1 MNELSGDRG
10 WDMVASGGQS
20 RTDQYRASL
29 FTRPR
34 AYQLVLAIRAVATDA
49 GAAGLFLAAAL
60 CWEARFNHAGGLV
73 IIPPAA
79 IASVVF
85 TVGLRIGRAPGAL
98 ANPDRRLQ
106 NSIALYIGGTPG
118 AGAISGRRKALNAA
132 LYIGA
137 ALLAV
142 FALQRCPGGL
152 AACYVPFLAAVIVP
166 WRWRRWR
173 KRHNVRQV
181 RRPTVAGFRPSW
193 RAVLSPRGW
202 VALGN
207 VDVAYPRESFI
218 KTNLG
223 DTETDASAA
232 LFRLRRDVRSEA
244 YCQARAVEY
253 LLGRNRIVEAE
264 SRLQSAV
271 EDSVIYGEPAIMA
284 VRAQFL
290 AAVGQH
296 SEALDSLVQARDQ
309 CRRPPAGLQVLIL
322 HAAITSGRYHDS
334 GQWRWSEWRR
344 VSMVW
349 RRQAAG
355 VILELAAKVRVR
367 ALADQDGALEL
378 AYQICRLPDR
388 LISQLPHL
396 DFGLADYEQARSAK
410 GMVLDTV
417 AEIYARRGEYVDAAS
432 AFMDAH
438 QEFASMKDRP
448 RAGRS
453 LVRAYASALAGGYVE
468 PAQESHA
475 LDMIRVGLQIL
486 EEDRGALH
494 GEDSRA
500 NWIVSQRELYA
511 TIFARLTE
519 VRYHPGKS
527 GELGLWLL
535 ESLHRSMTAD
545 LMFAQDAVQA
555 DAALLAALAD
565 LGCQESDVLLAG
577 IADPNA
583 VRQAAADLA
592 PARKQVM
599 SQFGGTRE
607 AAFLAESTDVGAVLR
622 RLGDR
627 NAIIYHC
634 WRDEDGWVIHGV
646 LVSGQHAMR
655 IHQTRLDATPAS
667 EDVARW
673 MTPAGALDVLD
684 EGDGELA
691 EWLFSTS
698 LADELWNEIA
708 QALLPSSWRD
718 VLCQADGAGP
728 TDLLIVPD
736 GPIGSLPLA
745 ALPVKDGMP
754 LVDFAAVALVPA
766 LSMLGLPDG
775 QHDRVPGTAPTAVV
789 HLDDRKNGLA
799 QVVREAE
806 HWRAAAQ
813 RMQVIETADQAS
825 LEAALNGRSRPDITA
840 ISTHGTS
847 GAALGDPASR
857 AFGTTVYLRDGSVLS
872 AEAALRLSWPATVIL
887 GACWVSAATLQA
899 GREPFSF
906 PLACLLRGASTV
918 IGGVAPIPDDET
930 ADVLCRIID
939 DLDRTADALSLL
951 RGAQRSMRRHGPV
964 SGLSVVQVAGLTCW
978 TTAAA
983 RRPADIAGMPLHW
996 TLQGLPSDGAPLPAR
1011 LAPYDAF
1018 SEAMQ
1023 LVLAHASYLAR
1034 DRPVG
1039 TLEFLAATFTADSA
1053 DWTGFAVA
1061 CEIGEPPLPGS
1072 MDDDVGGTAII
1083 PGEQS
1088 VTITLPLAAAIHCGQ
1103 IAARRLHDENVLPAH
1118 VILAA
1123 LADKDTAAAR
1133 WLDSYKRQAAA
1144 EWPRHLGDR
1153 ILRID
1158 LRDNGGLA
1166 GLLLDVPPGAPAQVH
1181 NKSMTGAAGN
1191 GRKPRSA
1198 RLANWWTPALTAL
1211 VIIGLPGVFGP
1222 VSQPQV
1228 SQPQVSPPAAR
1239 HNGPSAIGVVLSPS
1253 TVPGALIRTVLPGSP
1268 ASRAGLHVG
1277 DVIISVAGTPVR
1289 SVTATGQA
1297 IHAHPPGQRVFLTIL
1312 RVTHRMSISVT
1323 LATPEVMND
1332 PGYLGYEALNGSRGA
1347 LITNVAPASPAATAG
1362 LRPGDIV
1369 TAVSG
1374 YADGG
1379 SSTGLLLLIETHHPG
1394 ETISLTIVRNG
1405 QTMTIKATLS
1415 RSPS

>member
-1 MNELSGDRG
+1 MSGGGSGGGDV
-10 WDMVASGGQS
+10 VASGGQS
-20 RTDQYRASL
+20 QTSQDRLSVFA
-29 FTRPR
+29 RPR
-34 AYQLVLAIRAVATDA
+34 AYQLVLAVRAGATDA
-49 GAAGLFLAAAL
+49 GVVGLFLAVAL
-60 CWEARFNHAGGLV
+60 CWEAAFNHAGRLV
-73 IIPPAA
+73 MIPPAA
-79 IASVVF
+79 IAAVVF
-85 TVGLRIGRAPGAL
+85 TVGLRIGRSPGAL
-98 ANPDRRLQ
+98 ADPDRRMQ
-106 NSIALYIGGTPG
+106 NTVALYTGGTPG
-118 AGAISGRRKALNAA
+118 AHEISGQRKALNVA

-137 ALLAV
+137 ALLAM
-142 FALQRCPGGL
+142 FALRRCSGGL
-152 AACYVPFLAAVIVP
+152 VACYVPFAAAVIIP

-173 KRHNVRQV
+173 KRHSVRQV

-223 DTETDASAA
+223 DAAADASAV
-232 LFRLRRDVRSEA
+232 LFRRRRDARSEA
-244 YCQARAVEY
+244 YCRARAVEY
-253 LLGRNRIVEAE
+253 LLARNRIVEAE
-264 SRLQSAV
+264 ARLQSAV
-271 EDSVIYGEPAIMA
+271 QDAVMCDEPAIMA

-296 SEALDSLVQARDQ
+296 SEALSSLVQARGQ
-309 CRRPPAGLQVLIL
+309 CRRPSAGLQGLIL
-322 HAAITSGRYHDS
+322 HATITSGRYHDS
-334 GQWRWSEWRR
+334 GQWHWSEWRR
-344 VSMVW
+344 VTMVW
-349 RRQAAG
+349 RRQVAG
-355 VILELAAKVRVR
+355 VILELAAEVRLR
-367 ALADQDGALEL
+367 ALTDQDGALKL

-388 LISQLPHL
+388 LISELSHL
-396 DFGLADYEQARSAK
+396 DFGVADYERARSAK
-410 GMVLDTV
+410 GIVLDTV

-432 AFMDAH
+432 ASMDAH
-438 QEFASMKDRP
+438 AEFASMKDRP

-453 LVRAYASALAGGYVE
+453 LVRAYASALAGGYAE

-486 EEDRGALH
+486 EEDRGSLH

-511 TIFARLTE
+511 TVFARLTR

-545 LMFAQDAVQA
+545 LMFAQGAVHA

-565 LGCQESDVLLAG
+565 LGRRESDVLLAG
-577 IADPNA
+577 IDDPNA
-583 VRQAAADLA
+583 VRQAAANLG
-592 PARKQVM
+592 PARKRVM
-599 SQFGGTRE
+599 SEFGVTRE

-634 WRDEDGWVIHGV
+634 WRDEDGWVFHGV
-646 LVSGQHAMR
+646 LVSGRQEIR
-655 IHQTRLDATPAS
+655 IHQTRLKAAPVS

-684 EGDGELA
+684 AGDGELA

-698 LADELWNEIA
+698 LADGLWNEIA
-708 QALLPSSWRD
+708 QALLPPSWRD

-728 TDLLIVPD
+728 KDLLIVPD

-766 LSMLGLPDG
+766 LSMLGLPDE
-775 QHDRVPGTAPTAVV
+775 QHDRAAGSAPTAVV

-806 HWRAAAQ
+806 HWRGAAQ
-813 RMQVIETADQAS
+813 RMRVIETADQAA
-825 LEAALNGRSRPDITA
+825 LEAALRGRARPDIIA

-847 GAALGDPASR
+847 GVARGEPASR
-857 AFGTTVYLRDGSVLS
+857 SFGTTVYLRDGSILS
-872 AEAALRLSWPATVIL
+872 AEGALRLSWPATVIL

-918 IGGVAPIPDDET
+918 IGGVAPVPDDET

-939 DLDRTADALSLL
+939 DLDRTANAQSLL
-951 RGAQRSMRRHGPV
+951 REAQRAIRRRGPA

-983 RRPADIAGMPLHW
+983 RRPADIAGMPLSW
-996 TLQGLPSDGAPLPAR
+996 TIQGLPTDGMPLPAR

-1023 LVLAHASYLAR
+1023 LVLAHAAYLAR

-1039 TLEFLAATFTADSA
+1039 TLEFLAATFAADSA
-1053 DWTGFAVA
+1053 DWPGFAVA

-1072 MDDDVGGTAII
+1072 IDEAVGGTAII
-1083 PGEQS
+1083 PGGPS
-1088 VTITLPLAAAIHCGQ
+1088 IKITLPLAAAIHSGQ
-1103 IAARRLHDENVLPAH
+1103 IAARRLRDENVLPAH
-1118 VILAA
+1118 VIVAA
-1123 LADKDTAAAR
+1123 LADRDTAAAH
-1133 WLDSYKRQAAA
+1133 WLDSFKRPAAA
-1144 EWPRHLGDR
+1144 EWPRHMGDR
-1153 ILRID
+1153 ILRTD
-1158 LRDNGGLA
+1158 LRDHGGLA

-1181 NKSMTGAAGN
+1181 NKSMVGAAGN

-1198 RLANWWTPALTAL
+1198 RLANWWTPAFTAL
-1211 VIIGLPGVFGP
+1211 VIIGLPGVVGSAGP
-1222 VSQPQV
+1222 
-1228 SQPQVSPPAAR
+1228 PQVSPPQVSPLAAG
-1239 HNGPSAIGVVLSPS
+1239 HNGPSAIGVVLAPS
-1253 TVPGALIRTVLPGSP
+1253 TVPGALIMTVLPGSP
-1268 ASRAGLHVG
+1268 ASQAGLHVG
-1277 DVIISVAGTPVR
+1277 DVIISVAGTPVG

-1297 IHAHPPGQRVFLTIL
+1297 IHAHSPGQRIFLTIL
-1312 RVTHRMSISVT
+1312 RVTRRMNISVT
-1323 LATPEVMND
+1323 LTTPEVMND
-1332 PGYLGYEALNGSRGA
+1332 PGYLGYEALNGPQGA
-1347 LITNVAPASPAATAG
+1347 LITAVAPASPAATAG

-1369 TAVSG
+1369 TAVAG

-1379 SSTGLLLLIETHHPG
+1379 SALGLLLLIQSHHPG
-1394 ETISLTIVRNG
+1394 QTVHLTVVRNG
-1405 QTMTIKATLS
+1405 HAMTIKVTLGPP
-1415 RSPS
+1415 PS

>member
-1 MNELSGDRG
+1 
-10 WDMVASGGQS
+10 MVAPGGQA
-20 RTDQYRASL
+20 RTSQYRPSV
-29 FTRPR
+29 FVRPR
-34 AYQLVLAIRAVATDA
+34 AYQLVLAIRAVVTDA
-49 GAAGLFLAAAL
+49 GVAGLFLAAAL
-60 CWEARFNHAGGLV
+60 CWEAAFNHARGLV
-73 IIPPAA
+73 LIPPAA
-79 IASVVF
+79 IAAVVF

-98 ANPDRRLQ
+98 ANPDRRMQ
-106 NSIALYIGGTPG
+106 NSIALYVGGTPG
-118 AGAISGRRKALNAA
+118 AGEVSGKRKALNAA

-142 FALQRCPGGL
+142 SALRRCPGGL
-152 AACYVPFLAAVIVP
+152 VACYVPFAAAVIVP

-173 KRHNVRQV
+173 KRHSVRRV

-202 VALGN
+202 IALGN

-218 KTNLG
+218 KTNLA
-223 DTETDASAA
+223 DTEMDESAA
-232 LFRLRRDVRSEA
+232 LFRRRHDPCSEA
-244 YCQARAVEY
+244 YCRARAVEY
-253 LLGRNRIVEAE
+253 LLVRNRIADAEA
-264 SRLQSAV
+264 RLRSAV
-271 EDSVIYGEPAIMA
+271 GDRVVRGEPAIMA
-284 VRAQFL
+284 VHAQFL
-290 AAVGQH
+290 AAVGQNA
-296 SEALDSLVQARDQ
+296 EALSSLIQARGQ
-309 CRRPPAGLQVLIL
+309 CRRAPAGLQVLIL

-334 GQWRWSEWRR
+334 GQWRWSEWHRA
-344 VSMVW
+344 SMVW

-355 VILELAAKVRVR
+355 VILELAAEVRLH
-367 ALADQDGALEL
+367 ALADQDGALQL

-388 LISQLPHL
+388 LISQLSHL
-396 DFGLADYEQARSAK
+396 DFGLADYERARSAK
-410 GMVLDTV
+410 GIVLDTV
-417 AEIYARRGEYVDAAS
+417 AEIYTRRGEYVDAAS

-438 QEFASMKDRP
+438 HEFASMKDRP

-453 LVRAYASALAGGYVE
+453 LVWAYASAQAGGYVE
-468 PAQESHA
+468 PVQESHA

-511 TIFARLTE
+511 TIFARLTD

-545 LMFAQDAVQA
+545 LMFAQGAVHA

-565 LGCQESDVLLAG
+565 LGRQESDVLLAG
-577 IADPNA
+577 IDDPNA
-583 VRQAAADLA
+583 VRQAAANLA

-607 AAFLAESTDVGAVLR
+607 AAFLAESTDVEAVLR

-646 LVSGQHAMR
+646 LVSSRYGTR
-655 IHQTRLDATPAS
+655 IHQTRLAATPAS

-684 EGDGELA
+684 EADSELA

-698 LADELWNEIA
+698 LADAVWDEIA

-718 VLCQADGAGP
+718 VLCPADGAGP

-766 LSMLGLPDG
+766 LSMLGLPDSQDDG
-775 QHDRVPGTAPTAVV
+775 APDAARTAVV

-799 QVVREAE
+799 QAVREAE

-813 RMQVIETADQAS
+813 RMQVIETIDQAT
-825 LEAALNGRSRPDITA
+825 LEGALNGLPRPDIVA
-840 ISTHGTS
+840 ISTHGTP
-847 GAALGDPASR
+847 GAAPGDPATR

-872 AEAALRLSWPATVIL
+872 AEAALRLSWPAIVIL

-899 GREPFSF
+899 GREPFGF

-918 IGGVAPIPDDET
+918 IGGVAPIPDEET
-930 ADVLCRIID
+930 ADVLCRMID
-939 DLDRTADALSLL
+939 VLAGTTDAPSLL
-951 RGAQRSMRRHGPV
+951 REAQRAMRRRAPA
-964 SGLSVVQVAGLTCW
+964 SDLSVVQVAGLTCW
-978 TTAAA
+978 ATAKA
-983 RRPADIAGMPLHW
+983 RRPADIAGMPLNW
-996 TLQGLPSDGAPLPAR
+996 NTQGLPSDDIPLPGR

-1023 LVLAHASYLAR
+1023 LVLAQAAHLAR
-1034 DRPVG
+1034 GRPVG
-1039 TLEFLAATFTADSA
+1039 TLEFLAATFAADSA

-1061 CEIGEPPLPGS
+1061 CEIGEPSLPGS
-1072 MDDDVGGTAII
+1072 TDEATGGTATI
-1083 PGEQS
+1083 PGKPPT
-1088 VTITLPLAAAIHCGQ
+1088 TITLSLATAIHCGQ
-1103 IAARRLHDENVLPAH
+1103 VAAGRLHDVHVLPAH

-1133 WLDSYKRQAAA
+1133 WLGSYKRQAAA
-1144 EWPRHLGDR
+1144 EWLRHLGDR
-1153 ILRID
+1153 IFRTD
-1158 LRDNGGLA
+1158 LREMGGLG

-1181 NKSMTGAAGN
+1181 NRNMVGAVGN
-1191 GRKPRSA
+1191 GRKPPSA
-1198 RLANWWTPALTAL
+1198 RLRNWWTPAVTAL
-1211 VIIGLPGVFGP
+1211 VILGLPGVFAPASSPQASPLP
-1222 VSQPQV
+1222 VG
-1228 SQPQVSPPAAR
+1228 R
-1239 HNGPSAIGVVLSPS
+1239 NGPSASPLADPPRPEPTTSGLGVVLAPS
-1253 TVPGALIRTVLPGSP
+1253 AVPGALIMTVLPGSP
-1268 ASRAGLHVG
+1268 ASRAGLHIG
-1277 DVIISVAGTPVR
+1277 DVIISVAGTPVG
-1289 SVTATGQA
+1289 SVTATGLA
-1297 IHAHPPGQRVFLTIL
+1297 IHAHPPGQRIFLSIL
-1312 RVTHRMSISVT
+1312 RGTRRMSISIA

-1332 PGYLGYEALNGSRGA
+1332 PGYLGYEALNGPQGA

-1362 LRPGDIV
+1362 LRPDDIV

-1379 SSTGLLLLIETHHPG
+1379 SATGLLLLIESHHPG
-1394 ETISLTIVRNG
+1394 QTIRLTIVRNG
-1405 QTMTIKATLS
+1405 RPMTIRVTLS
-1415 RSPS
+1415 RFPS